1 MQLRGIILAGL
12 LAFSA
17 GSTLAAQNWTSI
29 QGDNFHTGYVDIK
42 SDPAKLKTLWNKK
55 LEIQYPG
62 DENRRRDKFKQVHG
76 VIVIDNTL
84 YASTAEYFFD
94 RKSTSKLRTEIYP
107 TSAITAI
114 DTNTGNTK
122 WQSII
127 GYEDE
132 VSRPLYDGERVFVT
146 GYNDNLYLKA
156 YLASSGKMDYTTSV
170 NGFTFDGPLAYH
182 GNIYT
187 QRVNYRAKIG
197 EIYSYNTATGKLNW
211 VQPTDSENEQP
222 PIFTMNDHALIQ
234 ILPQS
239 IEIRDPKTGKPSFT
253 INLPKGMSRN
263 QAGHHYPIFDGKNNI
278 VYHVFRNWTTD
289 DGYWTLVAAD
299 LNTRSVKWMNG
310 NQSDLQPTLAGDEI
324 VTAEYYNTDKGER
337 TALVILDAATG
348 KEKWR
353 WAPASEE
360 DKIYGYYLTVATQD
374 LIFVP
379 CKTKT
384 IAISRKTHEKVWEI
398 DKRGQYAIADNKL
411 FVVNAEDDGWH
422 VTAVAL
428 S

>member
-12 LAFSA
+12 LAFST

-55 LEIQYPG
+55 LEIQYPS
-62 DENRRRDKFKQVHG
+62 DENRRPDDFKLMEG
-76 VIVIDNTL
+76 VIVVDKTL
-84 YASTAEYFFD
+84 YASTSEFFLD
-94 RKSTSKLRTEIYP
+94 KKTSKLRTEIYP

-114 DTNTGNTK
+114 DTSTGNTK

-156 YLASSGKMDYTTSV
+156 YDSASGTLDYSNAV
-170 NGFTFDGPLAYH
+170 NGFTVDGPLAYH

-197 EIYSYNTATGKLNW
+197 EIYSYNSNTGKLNW
-211 VQPTDSENEQP
+211 VQPTDSTNEHP
-222 PIFTMNDHALIQ
+222 PIFAMNDHALIQ
-234 ILPQS
+234 VMHQGF
-239 IEIRDPKTGKPSFT
+239 EIRDPKTGQLSFT

-263 QAGHHYPIFDGKNNI
+263 QAGHHYPLFDGNNNI
-278 VYHVFRNWTTD
+278 VYHVFRDWEAN

-299 LNTRSVKWMNG
+299 LNTRSIKWMKG
-310 NQSDLQPTLAGDEI
+310 NQSELQPTLAGDEF
-324 VTAEYYNTDKGER
+324 VTGQFYQADKGEGV
-337 TALVILDAATG
+337 ALVILDAATG

-353 WAPASEE
+353 WVPTSEE
-360 DKIYGYYLTVATQD
+360 DKIEGYYLTVATQD

-379 CKTKT
+379 CKSKT

-398 DKRGQYAIADNKL
+398 NKRGTYAIADNKL
-411 FVVNAEDDGWH
+411 FIVHGENDGWY